1 MDNPARVVGDGA
13 YASAPSAGE
22 GGGGLLVAQTLA
34 GVGTEPRFEVALAH
48 SPEEIAET
56 QRLRFR
62 VFGQEMGARVR
73 APGGLEQDRYDAFCH
88 HLYVR
93 DAGSGEVVSSTRI
106 LTGRGARRAGGFYS
120 EGEFDLGPVAA
131 LSGEVVEIGRTC
143 VHRDHRSG
151 AAIGMLWAGLAGF
164 VDLNGIDYLFGCA
177 SVPMRDGG
185 VQAAAIM
192 DQVRG
197 RHLSPAHLR
206 VTPRRPLPEVRL
218 DANVRPVVPPLLK
231 AYLRLGAWVCGEPC
245 WDEAFGVAD
254 IFVLLDVDRLETRYV
269 RHFLER
275 AGAAPP
281 RLYAVAS

>member
-1 MDNPARVVGDGA
+1 MDAATGEAGGDATGA
-13 YASAPSAGE
+13 D
-22 GGGGLLVAQTLA
+22 
-34 GVGTEPRFEVALAH
+34 PRFEVALAH
-48 SPEEIAET
+48 GPEEVAET

-62 VFGQEMGARVR
+62 VFGQEMGARVY
-73 APGGLEQDRYDAFCH
+73 APGGLEQDRFDPFCH

-93 DAGSGEVVSSTRI
+93 DAGSGELVSSTRI
-106 LTGRGARRAGGFYS
+106 LTGRGARSAGGFYS
-120 EGEFDLGPVAA
+120 EGEFDLGPIAA
-131 LSGEVVEIGRTC
+131 LGGEVIEIGRTC

-164 VDLNGIDYLFGCA
+164 VELNRVDYLFGCA

-197 RHLSPAHLR
+197 RHLSPGHLR
-206 VTPRRPLPEVRL
+206 VTPRHPLPEVRL
-218 DANVRPVVPPLLK
+218 DAKVRPVVPPLLK

>member
-1 MDNPARVVGDGA
+1 MVCEGACAPA
-13 YASAPSAGE
+13 PFAGE
-22 GGGGLLVAQTLA
+22 GGGELRAARTPA
-34 GVGTEPRFEVALAH
+34 DVGSEPRFEVALARG
-48 SPEEIAET
+48 PEEIAET

-62 VFGQEMGARVR
+62 VFGQEMGARVH
-73 APGGLEQDRYDAFCH
+73 APGGLEQDRFDPFCH

-93 DAGSGEVVSSTRI
+93 DAGSGEMVSSTRI
-106 LTGRGARRAGGFYS
+106 LTGRGARGAGGFYS
-120 EGEFDLGPVAA
+120 EGEFDLGPIAA
-131 LSGEVVEIGRTC
+131 LSGEVIEIGRTC
-143 VHRDHRSG
+143 VHRDYRSG

-164 VDLNGIDYLFGCA
+164 VELNRVDYLFGCA

-197 RHLSPAHLR
+197 RYLSPAHLR
-206 VTPRRPLPEVRL
+206 VTPRNPLPEVRL
-218 DANVRPVVPPLLK
+218 DAKVRPVVPPLLK

-254 IFVLLDVDRLETRYV
+254 IFVLL
-269 RHFLER
+269 ER